1 MFIEFN
7 AYLVF
12 KVIKI
17 NVKVKMLQWRRRSNR
32 NFWNYFS
39 LILLNCREDS
49 LEKVILVVFYYT
61 KCYSISNSGHFVCFL
76 YDYKDEILMLYS
88 IFVMKVS

>member
-61 KCYSISNSGHFVCFL
+61 KCYSISNSGHFVWFL
-76 YDYKDEILMLYS
+76 YHYKAEILMLYS
-88 IFVMKVS
+88 INYNKL